1 MVTLLPLNQSIQKL
15 YFLIKRKQM
24 KTKVILLAATLFAAT
39 TLNAQTTADAKAAA
53 DAAAAKLT
61 AGKADLKEGWTKGG
75 TLNLSVTEA
84 GINNEWNKANGG
96 ELAILNVKGIVDYN
110 FDRKKG
116 KTNWLNSLRGRFG
129 VGKATSTNDKF
140 VKNDD
145 YLNFNSIYAKQF
157 SKNWSYAG
165 YFGLESQFENAFM
178 TPGYIKFGPGVL
190 YKPNTHFSVLISLAM
205 VQLTTKLKAS
215 LKNVPAFGVDAGK
228 SVAFGIGA
236 FVQANA
242 NYNLAK
248 GIAYKSTTTLY
259 SNYLNNPGNMVF
271 DMNNLFTF
279 TVNKYIGATLL
290 LNARYNDN
298 DKKTGVAGMQV
309 QHAIGLGLNYKL

>member
-1 MVTLLPLNQSIQKL
+1 
-15 YFLIKRKQM
+15 M

-39 TLNAQTTADAKAAA
+39 ALNAQTTAEAKAAA

-61 AGKADLKEGWTKGG
+61 AGKADLKEGWNKGG
-75 TLNLSVTEA
+75 TLNLSVNEA
-84 GINNEWNKANGG
+84 GINNEWSKANGG
-96 ELAILNVKGIVDYN
+96 ELAVLNIRGIVDYN

-145 YLNFNSIYAKQF
+145 FLNFNSIYGKEF
-157 SKNWSYAG
+157 RKSWSYAG
-165 YFGLESQFENAFM
+165 YFALESKFENAFL
-178 TPGYIKFGPGVL
+178 TPGFIRFGPGVM
-190 YKPNTHFSVLISLAM
+190 YKPNAHFSVLFSPLMA
-205 VQLTTKLKAS
+205 QATTKLKAS
-215 LKNVPAFGVDAGK
+215 LKNENMFGVEAGK
-228 SVAFGIGA
+228 SVAFGVGA
-236 FVQANA
+236 FVQVNA
-242 NYNLAK
+242 NYDLAK
-248 GIAYKSTTTLY
+248 GVNYKSTTTLY
-259 SNYLNNPGNMVF
+259 SNYSKNPGNMIF

-279 TVNKYIGATLL
+279 TVNKYIGSTLL

-298 DKKTGVAGMQV
+298 DAVTGVAGMQI

>member
-1 MVTLLPLNQSIQKL
+1 
-15 YFLIKRKQM
+15 M
-24 KTKVILLAATLFAAT
+24 KTKVILLAVTLFAST
-39 TLNAQTTADAKAAA
+39 TLKAQTTDEAKAAA

-61 AGKADLKEGWTKGG
+61 NGKADLKEGWNKGG
-75 TLNLSVTEA
+75 TLNLSVSEA
-84 GINNEWNKANGG
+84 GINNEWNRANGG

-145 YLNFNSIYAKQF
+145 YVNFNSIYAKEF
-157 SKNWSYAG
+157 AKSWSYAG

-178 TPGYIKFGPGVL
+178 TPGNIKFGPGLL
-190 YKPNTHFSVLISLAM
+190 YKPNAHFSLLISPLMAQ
-205 VQLTTKLKAS
+205 VNTKLKSS
-215 LKNVPAFGVDAGK
+215 LKNIPAFGVDAGK
-228 SVAFGIGA
+228 SVAFGLGA
-236 FVQANA
+236 FLQANA
-242 NYNLAK
+242 NYDLAK
-248 GIAYKSTTTLY
+248 GVAYKSTTTLY
-259 SNYLNNPGNMVF
+259 SNYSKNPGNMVF

-298 DKKTGVAGMQV
+298 DPITGIGGMQV